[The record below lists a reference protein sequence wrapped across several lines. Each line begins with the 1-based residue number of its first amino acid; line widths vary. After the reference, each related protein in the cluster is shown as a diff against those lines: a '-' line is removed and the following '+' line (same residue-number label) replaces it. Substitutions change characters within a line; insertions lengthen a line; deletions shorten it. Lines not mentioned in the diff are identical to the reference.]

1 MRSSAGSPMSS
12 DKPAAPAA
20 ESTPP
25 PTKPAAARTGRGR
38 IRLLVALA
46 LAASA
51 AGGYLYWKLQ
61 QDSRPPPVAAFDAAP
76 RQVPAAPADESVAAP
91 SSASPPP
98 VESSPAES
106 FAAAPVPDA
115 PPAEPAVEEPPSLA
129 GDLPMPPP
137 EPTTD
142 APMAEEAPTQP
153 PDATPTGPDHE
164 ALLARIA
171 ELETK
176 VAELAAAPPPL
187 TADASALAIA
197 EAGDLVA
204 LAEQRLAL
212 ARDLSGATAALRL
225 AASRLASGE
234 FPAQRRAILADLAAL
249 EAFHDVDVAALA
261 AELASLARQAVR
273 LPLAGPAPLADDAT
287 APTPVTGWREVLAAV
302 WSALRGLVE
311 VREADA
317 TRDPLLNPAHAAL
330 ARQQLAL
337 DLTAARVAILQR
349 DAGELRAALGPA
361 LDALQT
367 QFDGGDP
374 AVAAALQR
382 LQALGTEDLAPPLP
396 SLARSVDALAVA
408 PPATRPP
415 PSEHAL

>member
-1 MRSSAGSPMSS
+1 MSS

-20 ESTPP
+20 ESTTSPA
-25 PTKPAAARTGRGR
+25 KSAAARTGRGR

-61 QDSRPPPVAAFDAAP
+61 QDTRPSAVSDFDTAP
-76 RQVPAAPADESVAAP
+76 RDMPAAPPV
-91 SSASPPP
+91 ASPPP
-98 VESSPAES
+98 VELPAES
-106 FAAAPVPDA
+106 VEAADEPTAA
-115 PPAEPAVEEPPSLA
+115 PAEPGPEEPPSLA
-129 GDLPMPPP
+129 GDLPMPAP
-137 EPTTD
+137 EPEAGPTVETPP
-142 APMAEEAPTQP
+142 APPLELAPV
-153 PDATPTGPDHE
+153 APDHE

-171 ELETK
+171 ELETT

-204 LAEQRLAL
+204 LAEQRLGL
-212 ARDLSGATAALRL
+212 ARDLNGATAALRL

-273 LPLAGPAPLADDAT
+273 LPLAGPTPLPDDAT

-302 WSALRGLVE
+302 WSALRGLVD

-367 QFDGGDP
+367 QFDAGDA

-382 LQALGTEDLAPPLP
+382 LQALGTQDLAPPLP

-408 PPATRPP
+408 PPATSPP
-415 PSEHAL
+415 PSERAL

>member
-1 MRSSAGSPMSS
+1 
-12 DKPAAPAA
+12 
-20 ESTPP
+20 
-25 PTKPAAARTGRGR
+25 
-38 IRLLVALA
+38 VA
-46 LAASA
+46 
-51 AGGYLYWKLQ
+51 
-61 QDSRPPPVAAFDAAP
+61 DFDAAP
-76 RQVPAAPADESVAAP
+76 RQVPAAPEDASDVAP
-91 SSASPPP
+91 SVASPPP

-106 FAAAPVPDA
+106 FAAAPDA
-115 PPAEPAVEEPPSLA
+115 PPTEPAVEEPPSLA

-137 EPTTD
+137 ELAPEPTPAEPVAED
-142 APMAEEAPTQP
+142 ALMPPADIAPM
-153 PDATPTGPDHE
+153 GPDHE

-171 ELETK
+171 ELETT

-212 ARDLSGATAALRL
+212 ARDVSGATAALRL

-249 EAFHDVDVAALA
+249 EAFRDVDVAALA

-273 LPLAGPAPLADDAT
+273 LPLAGPAPLADAT
-287 APTPVTGWREVLAAV
+287 APTPVTGWRELLAAV

-361 LDALQT
+361 LDALRT
-367 QFDGGDP
+367 QFDAGDA

-382 LQALGTEDLAPPLP
+382 LQALGTQDLAPPLP

-408 PPATRPP
+408 PPATSPP
-415 PSEHAL
+415 PSERAL

>member
-1 MRSSAGSPMSS
+1 MSS

-25 PTKPAAARTGRGR
+25 PTKPAATRTGRGR

-61 QDSRPPPVAAFDAAP
+61 QDSRPPPVADFDAAP
-76 RQVPAAPADESVAAP
+76 RQVPAAPADESAVAP
-91 SSASPPP
+91 PVASPPP
-98 VESSPAES
+98 IESSPAES
-106 FAAAPVPDA
+106 FAAAPDA
-115 PPAEPAVEEPPSLA
+115 LPAEPAVEEPPSLA

-137 EPTTD
+137 EPAPTT
-142 APMAEEAPTQP
+142 AEPMPEEALTPP
-153 PDATPTGPDHE
+153 PDVAATGPDHE
-164 ALLARIA
+164 ALLERIA
-171 ELETK
+171 ELETT

-212 ARDLSGATAALRL
+212 ARDVSGATAALRL

-249 EAFHDVDVAALA
+249 EAFRDVDVAALA
-261 AELASLARQAVR
+261 AELATLARQAVR

-287 APTPVTGWREVLAAV
+287 APTPVTGWRELLAAV

-367 QFDGGDP
+367 QFDAGDA

-382 LQALGTEDLAPPLP
+382 LQALGTQDLAPPLP

-408 PPATRPP
+408 PPATSPP
-415 PSEHAL
+415 PSERAL

>member
-1 MRSSAGSPMSS
+1 MSS

-25 PTKPAAARTGRGR
+25 PPKPAATRTGRGR

-61 QDSRPPPVAAFDAAP
+61 QDSRPPPVAEFDAAP
-76 RQVPAAPADESVAAP
+76 RQVPAAPADESAVA
-91 SSASPPP
+91 STVASPPP

-106 FAAAPVPDA
+106 FAAAPDA

-137 EPTTD
+137 APVPEPATVE
-142 APMAEEAPTQP
+142 PMAEEAPAP
-153 PDATPTGPDHE
+153 PAIAPIEPDHE

-171 ELETK
+171 ELETT

-212 ARDLSGATAALRL
+212 ARDLSGAMAALRL

-249 EAFHDVDVAALA
+249 EAFRDVDVAALA
-261 AELASLARQAVR
+261 AELASLAREAVR
-273 LPLAGPAPLADDAT
+273 LPLAGPAPLPDEAT

-317 TRDPLLNPAHAAL
+317 TRDPLLNPAHAVL

-382 LQALGTEDLAPPLP
+382 LQALGTQDLAPPLP

-415 PSEHAL
+415 PSELAL